1 MSTRSDRD
9 ETPSERADR
18 NLEEL
23 ISEVRVALPGV
34 QVLFAFLLVV
44 PFNDRF
50 RDLSRF
56 DQRLY
61 LATLLSAT
69 IAAALLI
76 APSIN
81 HRIEFG
87 TGDKEHLVRLANRL
101 TIAGLAML
109 AASMTMAVALVTNLV
124 FSGATAVIVATSLAG
139 LFSLLWFVMPVVRVR
154 NRAHRSAT
162 RSG

>member
-1 MSTRSDRD
+1 M
-9 ETPSERADR
+9 
-18 NLEEL
+18 
-23 ISEVRVALPGV
+23 
-34 QVLFAFLLVV
+34 LFAFLLVV

-76 APSIN
+76 APTIN
-81 HRIEFG
+81 HRIEFA
-87 TGDKEHLVRLANRL
+87 TGDKEHLVRIANRL
-101 TIAGLAML
+101 TIAGLAVL
-109 AASMTMAVALVTNLV
+109 AASMTMAVALVTKLV
-124 FSGATAVIVATSLAG
+124 FSGATTVIVATSLAA

-154 NRAHRSAT
+154 PRAHRSAA
-162 RSG
+162 RSE